1 MRDAYKQL
9 LKTIEDDIKFDAK
22 ELKQR
27 FVDLIDRDLTVL
39 DEDKILMVEKE
50 RLKYEHEDELLHL
63 IKEKSI
69 I

>member
-1 MRDAYKQL
+1 MRDTYKIL

-39 DEDKILMVEKE
+39 DEDKVLMMEKE

-63 IKEKSI
+63 IKEK
-69 I
+69 

>member
-1 MRDAYKQL
+1 MREAYKQL

-63 IKEKSI
+63 IKEK
-69 I
+69 